1 MKASFQIL
9 TQPWIPVKELDGSM
23 KELSLL
29 ETLECY
35 LLDARMHVTLTAEKM
50 FLHKNTIKYRL
61 QRIADHLGFVPGEL
75 PESMPLFTACA
86 LDRLLRGN

>member
-29 ETLECY
+29 ETLE
-35 LLDARMHVTLTAEKM
+35 RMR
-50 FLHKNTIKYRL
+50 KYWR
-61 QRIADHLGFVPGEL
+61 
-75 PESMPLFTACA
+75 SYWM
-86 LDRLLRGN
+86 RGNLIGILSSAMCASVNRRG

>member
-29 ETLECY
+29 ETLERAH
-35 LLDARMHVTLTAEKM
+35 LLSEIQDPSPM
-50 FLHKNTIKYRL
+50 
-61 QRIADHLGFVPGEL
+61 
-75 PESMPLFTACA
+75 
-86 LDRLLRGN
+86 RGNLIGILSSAMCASVNRRG